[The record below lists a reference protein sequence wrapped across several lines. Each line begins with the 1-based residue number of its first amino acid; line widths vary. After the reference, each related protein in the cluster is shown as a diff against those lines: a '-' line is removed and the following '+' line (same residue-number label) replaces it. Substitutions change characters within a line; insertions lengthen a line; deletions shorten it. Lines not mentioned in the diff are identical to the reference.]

1 MTHTLGKWKACATHH
16 PAEGWKYFGQR
27 EGTLEVLWAKE
38 RHWEYFGQRE
48 GMLKVLWAKG
58 RPLLLP
64 GQPSAGSTL
73 GKGKAL
79 AGHLYS
85 HTLPLCSVQL
95 KHSEDY
101 DTVSAW
107 WVIFM
112 FL

>member
-1 MTHTLGKWKACATHH
+1 MLRIVLLRAGSTLGKGKAC
-16 PAEGWKYFGQR
+16 WKYFGQR
-27 EGTLEVLWAKE
+27 EGMLE
-38 RHWEYFGQRE
+38 
-48 GMLKVLWAKG
+48 VLWAKG

-64 GQPSAGSTL
+64 GHPSAGSTL

-107 WVIFM
+107 WVIFIFYNDNPPNFDM
-112 FL
+112 DYSIFKV